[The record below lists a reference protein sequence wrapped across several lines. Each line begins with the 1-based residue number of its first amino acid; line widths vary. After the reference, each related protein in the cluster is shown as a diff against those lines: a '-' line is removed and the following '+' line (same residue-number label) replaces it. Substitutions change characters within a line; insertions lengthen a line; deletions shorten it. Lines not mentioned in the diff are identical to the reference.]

1 MCLVSVYF
9 RLHLTGLAMSLLS
22 MMRFYQNSIVV
33 QLLYTITAILLFLR
47 EFDTLYFNA
56 LKITNAPQPEK
67 MAINKPP
74 QIYPW

>member
-1 MCLVSVYF
+1 MCLVSIYF

-47 EFDTLYFNA
+47 EFDTLYFNT
-56 LKITNAPQPEK
+56 LETTNAPQPEK

-74 QIYPW
+74 QICTW